1 MTAPVLLV
9 ERKGSV
15 VVATLNRPDKG
26 NALNTA
32 MVEAIGSLV
41 DDLESSFSTDDGARA
56 LVLTGAGEKAFSAG
70 ADVKDLDGIDSA
82 TARRQMRRGQA
93 VFGALE
99 ELPIAVIAAVN
110 GFALGGGLELA
121 MAADIRIASPTAKLG
136 QPEISLGN
144 IPGWGGTQRLPRL
157 IGVARATELIL
168 TGELISAQD
177 ALDIGLVNRVSDDPL
192 KTAMDFADR
201 IAQRNP
207 VAVRAA
213 KQAIRVGLEA
223 GPTAGLVVEAEGVA
237 ACCETPAQRA
247 AVRAFLDRKK

>member
-1 MTAPVLLV
+1 TCTGQQGGTMSPPVLLV
-9 ERKGSV
+9 ERTGSV
-15 VVATLNRPDKG
+15 TVATLNRPDKG

-41 DDLESSFSTDDGARA
+41 DDLESSFPKDDGARA
-56 LVLTGAGEKAFSAG
+56 LILTGAGEKSFSAG

-82 TARRQMRRGQA
+82 TAQRQMRRGQA

-99 ELPIAVIAAVN
+99 ALPIVVIAAVN
-110 GFALGGGLELA
+110 GFALGGGLWLA

-168 TGELISAQD
+168 TGELI
-177 ALDIGLVNRVSDDPL
+177 
-192 KTAMDFADR
+192 
-201 IAQRNP
+201 
-207 VAVRAA
+207 
-213 KQAIRVGLEA
+213 
-223 GPTAGLVVEAEGVA
+223 
-237 ACCETPAQRA
+237 
-247 AVRAFLDRKK
+247 

>member
-1 MTAPVLLV
+1 MTPPVLLV
-9 ERKGSV
+9 ERTGSV
-15 VVATLNRPDKG
+15 VVATLNRPAKG
-26 NALNTA
+26 NALNNA
-32 MVEAIGSLV
+32 LVEAIGGLV
-41 DDLESSFSTDDGARA
+41 DELESSFPTDDGARA
-56 LVLTGAGEKAFSAG
+56 LVLTGAGEKSFSAG
-70 ADVKDLDGIDSA
+70 ADVTELDGISSA

-99 ELPIAVIAAVN
+99 ALPIAVIAAVN

-121 MAADIRIASPTAKLG
+121 MAADIRVASPTARFG

-157 IGVARATELIL
+157 IGVAKATELIL
-168 TGELISAQD
+168 TGEVISAQD
-177 ALDIGLVNRVSDDPL
+177 ALEIGLVNRVSDDPL
-192 KTAMDFADR
+192 KTAMDFANR

-207 VAVRAA
+207 VAVRTA
-213 KQAIRVGLEA
+213 KQAIQVGLEA

-237 ACCETPAQRA
+237 ACCETAAQHA

>member
-1 MTAPVLLV
+1 
-9 ERKGSV
+9 
-15 VVATLNRPDKG
+15 
-26 NALNTA
+26 
-32 MVEAIGSLV
+32 
-41 DDLESSFSTDDGARA
+41 
-56 LVLTGAGEKAFSAG
+56 
-70 ADVKDLDGIDSA
+70 
-82 TARRQMRRGQA
+82 
-93 VFGALE
+93 
-99 ELPIAVIAAVN
+99 
-110 GFALGGGLELA
+110 

-207 VAVRAA
+207 VAVRTA